1 MRESEFRFGPE
12 SARART
18 DRNETVGHV
27 LAMTAIVQNAPLGPE
42 ELCARLTASGIAF
55 HRTDHPA
62 VFTVAETAPHC
73 DAMTGLQTKNLF
85 LKDKK
90 GRLFLVSARS
100 DARIDLKRLHER
112 LGASGRLSFGSAEL
126 LLETLGVT
134 PGSVTAFAVVND
146 RKGAVTMVLDANLTT
161 GEEVNFH
168 PLVNTAT
175 LRVARD
181 DLLAFLRETG
191 HEPMIVDL
199 PVPPDGQNG

>member
-1 MRESEFRFGPE
+1 MSDNLPVEPDLEARERLFCHLANLGITAAVVPYP
-12 SARART
+12 AH
-18 DRNETVGHV
+18 ETVEEGKR
-27 LAMTAIVQNAPLGPE
+27 LRGAMVGT
-42 ELCARLTASGIAF
+42 F
-55 HRTDHPA
+55 
-62 VFTVAETAPHC
+62 
-73 DAMTGLQTKNLF
+73 TKNL
-85 LKDKK
+85 LLRDKK